1 MKSLFGRFR
10 YNRLASTFTILATLS
25 AGILVG
31 SFVAHQVRGQESQ
44 VNSSD
49 AAPLKVPAPR
59 ELSTDFSRIAK
70 EVGPA
75 VVNINTEILPKQ
87 QQQNRRRGP
96 HYMQPWSAPQQPQQQ
111 QPPDGD
117 DDDQGPQ
124 GGQGG
129 QGQGGQGGQGGLQ
142 DFFNRF
148 FGGQNPGMDG
158 GDDGEARESL
168 GSGFIVDPRG
178 YIITNNHV
186 VDKADRI
193 FVKLA
198 SDPEGNQGRPAKV
211 VGVDKATDI
220 AVLKIQTDTPLPTVK
235 MGNSDGVQVGDWAIA
250 IGEPFGLA
258 KTVTA
263 GIISSKNRT
272 VEPGTSGEFQHFLQ
286 TDAAINPGNSGGP
299 AVAGDKMIGLAFSR
313 LAGNAENIGYIIPSE
328 EIELFLRDIGDRT
341 AKGKPIMDDGKP
353 GMHDELQTLENPGL
367 RAFLKVDKSVEGL
380 VVNRPDSS
388 DPAYPLKPWDVITKI
403 GDTPINDQG
412 MIKLRDNLQ
421 VNFGY
426 LVQKI
431 AVAGKVRLSVV
442 RAGQPL
448 ALDLPVASTRPM
460 LIPDLRG
467 AYPSYFV
474 CGPLVFSV
482 ATAQFLEGFNANANA
497 GGVLRFLSSIGSP
510 LMARRGDRPA
520 FPGEQLVVISSPFF
534 PHRLAENYS
543 SQVLHVVKSVNGIR
557 IKNLRHLVEVL
568 RDCRDPFVVV
578 EFYERDSESLV
589 FPREPLFAS
598 TDDILTDNGVRAQGS
613 PDMLAV
619 WNARPPAP

>member
-1 MKSLFGRFR
+1 MKFLLGRFR

-31 SFVAHQVRGQESQ
+31 SFLAHRVRGQESQ

-70 EVGPA
+70 EIGPA
-75 VVNINTEILPKQ
+75 VVNINTEILPKQQQ

-117 DDDQGPQ
+117 DDDQDQAPPDQ
-124 GGQGG
+124 
-129 QGQGGQGGQGGLQ
+129 GQGGLQ

-158 GDDGEARESL
+158 GDDGQERESL

-193 FVKLA
+193 FVRLA
-198 SDPEGNQGRPAKV
+198 SDPEGNQGRPAEI

-220 AVLKIQTDTPLPTVK
+220 AVLRIKTDTPLPTIK
-235 MGNSDGVQVGDWAIA
+235 MGNSDGVQVGDWVMA

-299 AVAGDKMIGLAFSR
+299 LVDMAGEVIGVNTAIYTQSAGNEGIGFAMPSDSVVDVYNQLIGPDHKVVRGSIGISFQPNLPSAVARVYGFKSGVIISSITSGQPAAKAGLKVGDIITTLDSRPVKDGDDLVAIVSARKPGSTIDVGYLRNGQAMHATLTIADRDKMMAAINAAANDEGPEGENRTPGTISPAKLGITVQDLPQGAPAGLHGVLIQSV
-313 LAGNAENIGYIIPSE
+313 
-328 EIELFLRDIGDRT
+328 
-341 AKGKPIMDDGKP
+341 KP
-353 GMHDELQTLENPGL
+353 GSFADEIQVGNFQGG
-367 RAFLKVDKSVEGL
+367 VIVS
-380 VVNRPDSS
+380 VNRHP
-388 DPAYPLKPWDVITKI
+388 VH
-403 GDTPINDQG
+403 N
-412 MIKLRDNLQ
+412 
-421 VNFGY
+421 
-426 LVQKI
+426 VQEFQTI
-431 AVAGKVRLSVV
+431 VAGLHPGDDV
-442 RAGQPL
+442 
-448 ALDLPVASTRPM
+448 ALEIVDPQHPNSGTEILGGT
-460 LIPDLRG
+460 LR
-467 AYPSYFV
+467 
-474 CGPLVFSV
+474 
-482 ATAQFLEGFNANANA
+482 
-497 GGVLRFLSSIGSP
+497 
-510 LMARRGDRPA
+510 
-520 FPGEQLVVISSPFF
+520 
-534 PHRLAENYS
+534 
-543 SQVLHVVKSVNGIR
+543 
-557 IKNLRHLVEVL
+557 
-568 RDCRDPFVVV
+568 
-578 EFYERDSESLV
+578 
-589 FPREPLFAS
+589 
-598 TDDILTDNGVRAQGS
+598 
-613 PDMLAV
+613 
-619 WNARPPAP
+619 